1 MRVPTASF
9 ASASSGASDPD
20 KETRKKLRLLKK
32 EAVSGPKRPLRP
44 HTLYFKE
51 NYAAEAASAPYA
63 KLSGIAKSAA
73 VMKAIMQRYKALP
86 AAEKEA
92 YEKRC
97 AEMKKAYEQEY
108 AAFISARTPGQL
120 IVQEKVRNLQKRLNP
135 EKPTSK
141 VAKDPLAP
149 KKPETSFFLFL
160 KKNRGTANVSTLA
173 KQWRA
178 LPAAEKLPFMAEY
191 LKAKEAFLVAKDNY
205 EKSTGIAGI
214 RKAINKELTKA
225 MKLPTVRVNF
235 NAKRTSAKKKP
246 TARVGA
252 KKTPVKRRTAKTTVR
267 KRAGKTV
274 KNSKSARNGQIF
286 RNVGKMGPAGTTVTS
301 PAQYNVNDPDSLA
314 AATRTVQLE
323 SLDTARE
330 ALAKLSHAD
339 ELGTASMASLAGQ
352 SEQLRRIEHK
362 LDQADAHAQIAGA
375 KVGQLKAV
383 NRFFMVPASGAINR
397 ATRKEDEA
405 RQTLQTN
412 SNRFASS
419 TTGSSTNITTAYAP
433 SAASAGASG
442 GFYTTPSGLER
453 DAVEEEIDS
462 TLDQMSSG
470 LMRMQQM
477 AGAMTNELQSQKDM
491 IGRINDKVGVV
502 DGRVQKANNDLRRF
516 K

>member
-1 MRVPTASF
+1 MLPTFAFPVSALARRSIVGSSRHRLATPSLTMRVPTASF
-9 ASASSGASDPD
+9 ASASSSASDPD

-51 NYAAEAASAPYA
+51 NYAAEAESAPYA

-205 EKSTGIAGI
+205 EKVNI
-214 RKAINKELTKA
+214 RSRLT
-225 MKLPTVRVNF
+225 
-235 NAKRTSAKKKP
+235 SC
-246 TARVGA
+246 
-252 KKTPVKRRTAKTTVR
+252 
-267 KRAGKTV
+267 
-274 KNSKSARNGQIF
+274 
-286 RNVGKMGPAGTTVTS
+286 
-301 PAQYNVNDPDSLA
+301 
-314 AATRTVQLE
+314 
-323 SLDTARE
+323 
-330 ALAKLSHAD
+330 
-339 ELGTASMASLAGQ
+339 
-352 SEQLRRIEHK
+352 
-362 LDQADAHAQIAGA
+362 
-375 KVGQLKAV
+375 
-383 NRFFMVPASGAINR
+383 
-397 ATRKEDEA
+397 
-405 RQTLQTN
+405 
-412 SNRFASS
+412 
-419 TTGSSTNITTAYAP
+419 
-433 SAASAGASG
+433 
-442 GFYTTPSGLER
+442 
-453 DAVEEEIDS
+453 
-462 TLDQMSSG
+462 
-470 LMRMQQM
+470 
-477 AGAMTNELQSQKDM
+477 
-491 IGRINDKVGVV
+491 
-502 DGRVQKANNDLRRF
+502 
-516 K
+516 